1 MKNMLLY
8 MIIGVLLSV
17 PAMAHE
23 DFEIAEQLINESIPC
38 SQLSEDQLEM
48 IGDYV
53 MEQMHPGEQHE
64 IMDQM
69 MGTEGSESL
78 RQMHIT
84 MAKRFYCKEPVNN
97 TMMSGM
103 MGMMGSMSGIMDD
116 SGSGMMG
123 DKSDEGMMGSMIG
136 SGMMGRT
143 TGCTMHGGGKMAYGM
158 MGNGMTGGYF
168 WWGLLKLVYLAG
180 AAFVVG
186 IIFWWTK
193 KLVLGEHKGRNH

>member
-69 MGTEGSESL
+69 MGAEGSESL
-78 RQMHIT
+78 RQPFDPFAPSFLHVT
-84 MAKRFYCKEPVNN
+84 LLNSDSQEQ
-97 TMMSGM
+97 MS
-103 MGMMGSMSGIMDD
+103 SSF
-116 SGSGMMG
+116 S
-123 DKSDEGMMGSMIG
+123 KS
-136 SGMMGRT
+136 
-143 TGCTMHGGGKMAYGM
+143 A
-158 MGNGMTGGYF
+158 
-168 WWGLLKLVYLAG
+168 L
-180 AAFVVG
+180 
-186 IIFWWTK
+186 
-193 KLVLGEHKGRNH
+193 